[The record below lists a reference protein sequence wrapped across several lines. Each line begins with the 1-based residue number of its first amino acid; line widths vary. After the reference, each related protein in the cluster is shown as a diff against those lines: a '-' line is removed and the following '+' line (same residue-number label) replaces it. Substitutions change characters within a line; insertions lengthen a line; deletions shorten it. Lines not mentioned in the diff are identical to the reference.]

1 MSEPI
6 DITNQDNQKKRC
18 NALLMAMLGSQALV
32 EQWWVS
38 PNRAFDMEQP
48 VNVNKNSVEQY
59 LMNMAYGGW

>member
-6 DITNQDNQKKRC
+6 DITNQDKRC

-32 EQWWVS
+32 EQWWLS
-38 PNRAFDMEQP
+38 PNRAFDMAQP
-48 VNVNKNSVEQY
+48 VNVNKNKVEQY

>member
-6 DITNQDNQKKRC
+6 DITNQDKRC

-32 EQWWVS
+32 EKWWVS